1 MATEEEK
8 QMVFDVEAAN
18 MLTKE
23 LRDVFASGKTR
34 SYGWRI
40 SQLKSM
46 IKMCDEHEEDIVDAL
61 HQDLSK
67 PKLESIVYEVRKILG
82 IARIF
87 FLKKILIRPFFW
99 LYDI

>member
-1 MATEEEK
+1 
-8 QMVFDVEAAN
+8 

-23 LRDVFASGKTR
+23 LRDVFVSGKTR
-34 SYGWRI
+34 SYEWRI

-46 IKMCDEHEEDIVDAL
+46 IKMCDEHEEDIVYAL

-67 PKLESIVYEVRKILG
+67 PKLESIVYEVRKVQG

-87 FLKKILIRPFFW
+87 FLKKSPYVLFFW

>member
-34 SYGWRI
+34 SYEWRI

-87 FLKKILIRPFFW
+87 FF
-99 LYDI
+99 